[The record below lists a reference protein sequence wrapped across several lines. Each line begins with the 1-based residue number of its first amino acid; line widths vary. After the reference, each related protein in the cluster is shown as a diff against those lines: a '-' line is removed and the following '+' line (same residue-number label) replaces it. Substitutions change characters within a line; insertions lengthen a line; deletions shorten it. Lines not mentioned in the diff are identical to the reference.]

1 MDRIEQKIIDIID
14 QNAEKIIAFGD
25 DIWHHAELG
34 YQEHRTSEKFCEVLD
49 ELNLSYEKNLAVTGV
64 KSYLKDK
71 TESEVRIALMGEMDA
86 LPIADHVDADPETGA
101 AHCCGHDAQITGV
114 MGAALALTD
123 PEIKAALGGN
133 IVFFGVPSEEATTA
147 PEVKDKMI
155 EEGLVKYLGG
165 KCELIRNGNVDDIDM
180 TVGHH
185 VKQGYSIANRT
196 SMGFME
202 KYVTYHGTAAHPAY
216 ICNAVDAGAAA
227 SLAMHAVDVQREAIN
242 RWRYY
247 NTHIL
252 HGFVKNGGNVANIV
266 ADKTELDYNIRAK
279 TLEDMM
285 DIAYRV
291 DRAFKGAAVATGAG
305 MEIKTVP
312 GYMPVVPIKDEDW
325 AFEIFD
331 LIDPAHK
338 KPVFHPGPD
347 YLEGTTD
354 YGDLSCIMPV
364 MQFLTGGAGGVA
376 HNKSFTREDLYE
388 YYVVP
393 AKCFALSAYRLLK
406 DDAALAKQ
414 IIANNK
420 PMMTKDEY
428 LNMMESISKVETM
441 DMVPVP
447 KDLV

>member
-1 MDRIEQKIIDIID
+1 MDRIEQRIIELID
-14 QNAEKIIAFGD
+14 KNAEKIIAFGD

-34 YQEHRTSEKFCEVLD
+34 FMEKRTSEKFCEVLD
-49 ELNLSYEKNLAVTGV
+49 ELNLDYEKNLAVTGV
-64 KSYLKDK
+64 KAYLKEK
-71 TESEVRIALMGEMDA
+71 KEGEVRIALMGEMDA
-86 LPIADHVDADPETGA
+86 LPISEHVDANPETGA

-114 MGAALALTD
+114 MGAALALAD
-123 PEIKAALGGN
+123 PEVKAALGGN
-133 IVFFGVPSEEATTA
+133 VVLFGVPSEEGTTA
-147 PEVKDKMI
+147 PEVKAQMI
-155 EEGLVKYLGG
+155 EDGLIKYMGG
-165 KCELIRNGNVDDIDM
+165 KCELIRQGHVDDIDM

-185 VKQGYSIANRT
+185 VKQEYSIANRT

-202 KYVTYHGTAAHPAY
+202 KYITYYGTASHPAY

-252 HGFVKNGGNVANIV
+252 HGFVKNGGNVSNIV

-279 TLEDMM
+279 TLNDMR

-305 MEIKTVP
+305 MEIKTEP
-312 GYMPVVPIKDEDW
+312 GYMPIVPIKDDSW
-325 AFEIFD
+325 AYEIFD
-331 LIDPAHK
+331 LIDPQHK
-338 KPVFHPGPD
+338 NNVFHPAAD

-354 YGDLSCIMPV
+354 FGDLSCIMPV
-364 MQFLTGGAGGVA
+364 IQFLTKGACGVA
-376 HNKSFTREDLYE
+376 HNASFNREDLYE

-406 DDAALAKQ
+406 DDAALAKKV
-414 IIANNK
+414 IAENE
-420 PMMTKDEY
+420 PMMTKQEY
-428 LNMMESISKVETM
+428 LDTMESLSKVETM
-441 DMVPVP
+441 EMVPVP
-447 KDLV
+447 KEFK